1 MSERS
6 SAIPPSILLATDLSA
21 RCDRALDRA
30 ALLAAHWA
38 VPLHVVHATA
48 AESTGPWPATDAL
61 PESADD
67 AAESMR
73 QRITGDLRG
82 DVAELVVHV
91 QPGQPAEVI
100 LEVAQREGCGLIVL
114 GDARDTLR
122 HQLLGNTVETLV
134 RKSPVSMLIVKRR
147 PRGGYRHVLVGTD
160 FTAESRLGLQV
171 AADLFPQAQFTV
183 LHALDI
189 PYRSLWLD
197 AAHRDD
203 FTRMERSTMD
213 AFVAG
218 AGLAPELQQRLQR
231 LIEHGHPDAMLH
243 KHALDHDADLCAIGA
258 FRRGLPFHL
267 LIGGTAHRIVQSLPI
282 DILVVRAAALP
293 GATQPV
299 EPHST

>member
-1 MSERS
+1 MSERRI
-6 SAIPPSILLATDLSA
+6 AIPPSILLATDLSA

-30 ALLAAHWA
+30 ALLATYWK

-48 AESTGPWPATDAL
+48 VESAGPWPATDIL
-61 PESADD
+61 LESADD
-67 AAESMR
+67 AAASMR
-73 QRITGDLRG
+73 QRISGDLRS

-122 HQLLGNTVETLV
+122 RQLLGNTVETLV
-134 RKSPVSMLIVKRR
+134 RKSPVSVLIVKRR

-160 FTAESRLGLQV
+160 FTSESRLGLQV
-171 AADLFPQAQFTV
+171 AAGLFPQAQFTV

-203 FTRMERSTMD
+203 FARMERSTMD
-213 AFVAG
+213 AFVA
-218 AGLAPELQQRLQR
+218 AADLAPEQRKRLQS
-231 LIEHGHPDAMLH
+231 LVEHGHPDTMLRQ
-243 KHALDHDADLCAIGA
+243 HALDHDADLCVIGA

-267 LIGGTAHRIVQSLPI
+267 LIGGTAHRIVQSLPSA
-282 DILVVRAAALP
+282 ILVVRAAAD
-293 GATQPV
+293 
-299 EPHST
+299 

>member
-6 SAIPPSILLATDLSA
+6 IAIPPSILLATDLSA

-30 ALLAAHWA
+30 ALLAAHWK

-48 AESTGPWPATDAL
+48 VESTGPWPATDIL
-61 PESADD
+61 LESTDDD
-67 AAESMR
+67 AASMR
-73 QRITGDLRG
+73 QRISGDLRS

-122 HQLLGNTVETLV
+122 RQLLGNTVETLV
-134 RKSPVSMLIVKRR
+134 RKSPVSVLIVKRR

-160 FTAESRLGLQV
+160 FTSESRLGLQV
-171 AADLFPQAQFTV
+171 AAGLFPQAQFTV

-203 FTRMERSTMD
+203 FARMERSTMD
-213 AFVAG
+213 AFVA
-218 AGLAPELQQRLQR
+218 AADLAPEQRKRLQS
-231 LIEHGHPDAMLH
+231 LVEHGHPDTMLRQ
-243 KHALDHDADLCAIGA
+243 HALDHDADLCVIGA

-267 LIGGTAHRIVQSLPI
+267 LIGGTAHRIVQSLPS
-282 DILVVRAAALP
+282 DILVVRAAAD
-293 GATQPV
+293 
-299 EPHST
+299 

>member
-6 SAIPPSILLATDLSA
+6 IAIPSSILLATDLSA

-30 ALLAAHWA
+30 ALLAAQWA

-48 AESTGPWPATDAL
+48 VESSGTWPGNDVL
-61 PESADD
+61 PEPAD
-67 AAESMR
+67 AAAEPIR
-73 QRITGDLRG
+73 RRITGDLRNE
-82 DVAELVVHV
+82 VAELVVHV

-100 LEVAQREGCGLIVL
+100 LEVARREGCGLIVL
-114 GDARDTLR
+114 GDVRDTLR

-134 RKSPVSMLIVKRR
+134 RKSPVSVLVVKRR
-147 PRGGYRHVLVGTD
+147 PRGDYRQVLVGTD
-160 FTAESRLGLQV
+160 FTVESRLGLQV

-203 FTRMERSTMD
+203 FTRMERATMD
-213 AFVAG
+213 AFVAD
-218 AGLAPELQQRLQR
+218 ASLAPELQPRLQR
-231 LIEHGHPDAMLH
+231 LIEHGHPEAMLRQ
-243 KHALDHDADLCAIGA
+243 HALDHDADLCVIGA

-267 LIGGTAHRIVQSLPI
+267 LIGGTALRIVQSLPI
-282 DILVVRAAALP
+282 DILVVRADAD
-293 GATQPV
+293 
-299 EPHST
+299 

>member
-48 AESTGPWPATDAL
+48 AESTGPWPATDTL
-61 PESADD
+61 SESADA

-122 HQLLGNTVETLV
+122 HQLLGNTVATLV
-134 RKSPVSMLIVKRR
+134 RKSPVSVLIVKRR

-203 FTRMERSTMD
+203 FARMERATMD

-231 LIEHGHPDAMLH
+231 RIKHGHPDAMLR